1 MKSIYTPWGPY
12 YINRRQGNSATDPAG
27 AGDGSDNV
35 QKTYNQAIPTGTTE
49 GVQGTFWCE
58 HVSDADY
65 MEWLALPRL
74 IAVAERGWTPESGKD
89 FSDFQ
94 KRMSADTV
102 LLNYGN
108 YKYCKYFMLGTE
120 SGSAMTLPHANT
132 ADKKYYYR
140 IISGGTD
147 DKRVGLSLIHI

>member
-1 MKSIYTPWGPY
+1 
-12 YINRRQGNSATDPAG
+12 
-27 AGDGSDNV
+27 
-35 QKTYNQAIPTGTTE
+35 
-49 GVQGTFWCE
+49 
-58 HVSDADY
+58 

-74 IAVAERGWTPESGKD
+74 IAIAERGWTPEANKN

-102 LLNYGN
+102 MLNYGN
-108 YKYCKYFMLGTE
+108 YKYCKYYMLGTE
-120 SGSAMTLPHANT
+120 TGGSHNDKVMPFANT

-147 DKRVGLSLIHI
+147 ATRVGRCIELLAEGSELIAANSGKGAKAGVLWTSPKLPKVLLTTTTNGGALKKTLPTLANMLWFAKHNLMVL